1 VGGVS
6 ITLVLALMNEVS
18 ETIPGM
24 ILIKMIQFQIEISEN
39 S

>member
-1 VGGVS
+1 VGGDS

-24 ILIKMIQFQIEISEN
+24 ILIKNDSIPNQNI
-39 S
+39 